1 MKFLFDFFPL
11 LAFYTAYKLYDIFIA
26 TGVIIVATVIQ
37 VGYTWI
43 RYKKVQN
50 MHLVTLVLVVVFGG
64 ATILLHDAEFIKWK
78 VSIVNWLF
86 GVAFLGSQ
94 YIGNKNLVQ
103 RMLDTAIS
111 VPDTVWTRLNL
122 SWSLFFLSMG
132 FLNLYVFK
140 NFDEST
146 WVDFKVYGLLGLTA
160 VFIIAQGFYLS
171 RHASDDSM
179 EEKE

>member
-11 LAFYTAYKLYDIFIA
+11 IAFYVAYKLYDIFIA
-26 TGVIIVATVIQ
+26 TGVIIIATLIQ
-37 VGYTWI
+37 VGYSWI

-50 MHLVTLVLVVVFGG
+50 MHLITLALVVVFGG

-86 GVAFLGSQ
+86 GVVFFGSQ
-94 YIGNKNLVQ
+94 YIGKKNLVE
-103 RMLDTAIS
+103 RMMGSAIS
-111 VPDTVWTRLNL
+111 VPSIIWNRLNL
-122 SWSLFFLSMG
+122 SWSLFFISVG

-171 RHASDDSM
+171 RHVSD
-179 EEKE
+179 EGVEKE